1 MGKLNTDDYEVPEM
15 VKPKDPFKFDPN
27 SIDSL
32 KIDINQFNNN
42 IDNNL
47 LNSLDFN
54 KISSIQSD
62 LLNGLK
68 DQIKLN
74 LLGDGEQK
82 HLRVSRKQVPII
94 IKNNDDPF
102 VYSKMYN

>member
-15 VKPKDPFKFDPN
+15 VKPKDPFKFDTN

-32 KIDINQFNNN
+32 KIDINQFNNIN
-42 IDNNL
+42 DSNL

-54 KISSIQSD
+54 KIYSVQSD
-62 LLNGLK
+62 LLNSLK

-74 LLGDGEQK
+74 LLSNEEQK
-82 HLRVSRKQVPII
+82 NLRVSRKQVPIV

-102 VYSKMYN
+102 VYSKKYN